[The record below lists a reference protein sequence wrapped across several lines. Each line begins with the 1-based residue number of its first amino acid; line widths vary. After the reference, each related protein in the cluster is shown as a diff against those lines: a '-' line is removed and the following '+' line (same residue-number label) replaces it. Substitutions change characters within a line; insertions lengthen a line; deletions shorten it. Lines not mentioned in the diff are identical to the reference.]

1 MKNICTRLLLPKIK
15 TSIKTNRA
23 MKLTCALLFAA
34 SFGVFAT
41 GNAQT
46 MRVNIQVENVSTEKV
61 LSEIEKQTDYLF
73 VYNQN
78 EVDLKRKTSVN
89 AVNKTT
95 AEVLSTIFNGTDII
109 YAIEGENI
117 MLMRKEKNLAV
128 VPDAVQQDN
137 KITGTVLDAT
147 GMPVIGA
154 NIMVKGTT
162 NGTITDMDG
171 KFSLDV
177 AKGETLIVTYV
188 GYANQEISVS
198 NQKSLSI
205 TLKEDSEALDELIV
219 VGYGVVKK
227 SDLTGSVSTVKSS
240 ELNSIP
246 SGSVMEALQ
255 GRSAGLQVKQNSGS
269 PGGSISVRIRG
280 ANSIQGSNEPLYV
293 IDGFP
298 SSTTNPSIIDNSDIE
313 SIEVLKDA
321 SAIAI
326 YGSRGANGVI
336 MITTKKGR
344 PGKTKVDFE
353 TTIGFQ
359 SIRNKLEM
367 MNAQE
372 YATFYN
378 IQHMNDGL
386 EPYFSEDEIKSMGN
400 GFDWQ
405 DFVFQRAP
413 MRTHSL
419 TVSGGSD
426 KTQFSV
432 SANIFDQ
439 QGILKGSEYK
449 RYSLRAN
456 LNHNISEKVTLNYS
470 TSLSRNILDNKNWG
484 GGRFGASLISSALC
498 SPPTLTP
505 YNDDGSYR
513 ELHSAYPFVSEGLT
527 NPLNYI
533 NEVSDQTVSNKV
545 LANIAFIYEPIK
557 DLSIK
562 ISGGIENSDDRN
574 DYYKTLKF
582 VNSKGEAN
590 VNTSQYTS
598 VLSENTIN
606 YVKTFNKKH
615 NFSLLAG
622 FTYQDFY
629 AKSLGGSGTGFLSD
643 VTYTGNLASASVPGI
658 PTSSYSKSVLLS
670 YLSRLNYSFDNRYLF
685 TISFRADGSSK
696 YSNGNKWGYFPSGAF
711 AWKIIEEEFM
721 KNNCLISDL
730 KLRTSYG
737 LTGSQAIEAYA
748 TLNNLY
754 SGKTVFGDARYT
766 TLAPGTQLPGDL
778 KWETTAQFDLGVD
791 VGLMDN
797 RFLFTADY
805 YIKNTKD
812 LLNTVQLP
820 SSLGYT
826 TTLKN
831 VGRVQNRGFEFSFD
845 ANVFND
851 EFIWKLNGNLAVNRS
866 QVKELYGGQD
876 ILGGWVDMLLI
887 ADNVSLLREGE
898 AMGVFYGYLR
908 DGYDENGSEKYV
920 DLSGD
925 GVINQNDKT
934 IIGDPNPD
942 FIYGLNSLMSYKSF
956 DLSLFFQ
963 GTQGNDIVNI
973 SSIDNSLNYGYGCN
987 LLKDVVGNNWTPEN
1001 PTAKYPKITRNQT
1014 MNFSDRLVE
1023 NGSYL
1028 RLKNIELAY
1037 NFPVNKWK
1045 QNWLN
1050 KLRIYISAQNIL
1062 TFTKYSGWDPEVNS
1076 QGGANSIAQGIDHF
1090 AYPTAKS
1097 YTFGINIGF

>member
-15 TSIKTNRA
+15 TPVKVNRA

-34 SFGVFAT
+34 SLGVYAI

-46 MRVNIQVENVSTEKV
+46 LRVNIQMDNVSTEKV

-73 VYNQN
+73 VYNKD

-95 AEVLSTIFNGTDII
+95 AEVLSFIFEGTDII
-109 YAIEGENI
+109 YAIEGESI
-117 MLMRKEKNLAV
+117 MLMRKEKNLV
-128 VPDAVQQDN
+128 GVDAVLQDN
-137 KITGTVLDAT
+137 KVTGTVLDPT

-154 NIMVKGTT
+154 NIKIKGTT

-171 KFSLDV
+171 RFSLEVPKD
-177 AKGETLIVTYV
+177 GTLVVTYV
-188 GYANQEISVS
+188 GYANQEISVG
-198 NQKSLSI
+198 NQKTLSI
-205 TLKEDSEALDELIV
+205 TLKEDSEALDELVV

-240 ELNSIP
+240 DLNSIP

-336 MITTKKGR
+336 MITTKRGK

-359 SIRNKLEM
+359 SLRKKLEM

-386 EPYFSEDEIKSMGN
+386 EPYFSEDEIESMGN

-405 DFVFQRAP
+405 DFVFQSAP
-413 MRTHSL
+413 IRTHSL

-498 SPPTLTP
+498 APPTLTP

-582 VNSKGEAN
+582 VNSQGEAS
-590 VNTSQYTS
+590 VNCSQYTS

-606 YVKTFNKKH
+606 YVKTFDEKH

-629 AKSLGGSGTGFLSD
+629 SKSLGGSGTGFLSD
-643 VTYTGNLASASVPGI
+643 ATYTGNLASASVPGV

-696 YSNGNKWGYFPSGAF
+696 YSDGNKWGYFPSGAF

-766 TLAPGTQLPGDL
+766 TFAPGTQLPGDL
-778 KWETTAQFDLGVD
+778 KWETTAQFDFGVD
-791 VGLMDN
+791 LGLMDN

-845 ANVFND
+845 ANVFNG
-851 EFIWKLNGNLAVNRS
+851 EFLWKLNGNLAINRS

-898 AMGVFYGYLR
+898 PMGVFYGYLR

-920 DLSGD
+920 DLNGD

-942 FIYGLNSLMSYKSF
+942 FIYGLNSLMSYKGF

-1001 PTAKYPKITRNQT
+1001 PTAKYPKITRDQT

-1050 KLRIYISAQNIL
+1050 KLRIYISAQNLL

>member
-15 TSIKTNRA
+15 TPVKVNRA

-34 SFGVFAT
+34 SLGVYAI

-46 MRVNIQVENVSTEKV
+46 LRVNIQMDNVSTEKV

-73 VYNQN
+73 VYNKD

-95 AEVLSTIFNGTDII
+95 AEVLSFIFEGTDII
-109 YAIEGENI
+109 YAIEGESI
-117 MLMRKEKNLAV
+117 MLMRKEKNLV
-128 VPDAVQQDN
+128 GVDAVLQDN
-137 KITGTVLDAT
+137 KVTGTVLDPT

-154 NIMVKGTT
+154 NIKIKGTT

-171 KFSLDV
+171 KFSLEVPKD
-177 AKGETLIVTYV
+177 GTLVVTYV
-188 GYANQEISVS
+188 GYANQEISVG
-198 NQKSLSI
+198 NQKTLSI
-205 TLKEDSEALDELIV
+205 TLKEDSEALDELVV

-240 ELNSIP
+240 DLNSIP

-336 MITTKKGR
+336 MITTKRGK

-359 SIRNKLEM
+359 SLRKKLEM

-386 EPYFSEDEIKSMGN
+386 EPYFSEDEIESMGN

-405 DFVFQRAP
+405 DFVFQSAP
-413 MRTHSL
+413 IRTHSL

-498 SPPTLTP
+498 APPTLTP

-582 VNSKGEAN
+582 VNSQGEAS
-590 VNTSQYTS
+590 VNCSQYTS

-606 YVKTFNKKH
+606 YVKTFDEKH

-629 AKSLGGSGTGFLSD
+629 SKSLGGSGTGFLSD
-643 VTYTGNLASASVPGI
+643 ATYTGNLASASVPGV

-696 YSNGNKWGYFPSGAF
+696 YSDGNKWGYFPSGAF

-766 TLAPGTQLPGDL
+766 TFAPGTQLPGDL
-778 KWETTAQFDLGVD
+778 KWETTAQFDFGVD
-791 VGLMDN
+791 LGLMDN

-845 ANVFND
+845 ANVFNG
-851 EFIWKLNGNLAVNRS
+851 EFLWKLNGNLAINRS
-866 QVKELYGGQD
+866 QVKDLYGGQD

-898 AMGVFYGYLR
+898 PMGVFYGYLR

-920 DLSGD
+920 DLNGD

-942 FIYGLNSLMSYKSF
+942 FIYGLNSLMSYKGF

-1001 PTAKYPKITRNQT
+1001 PTAKYPKITRDQT

-1050 KLRIYISAQNIL
+1050 KLRIYISAQNLL